1 MDNLQHG
8 DLLKELKRITKLLTM
23 IATKDMKQKDQ
34 IRILDSLKF
43 QPKEIAELLG
53 TSANAV
59 RVSLHSIRKK
69 EEPKKEKIKR
79 LPTEDK

>member
-1 MDNLQHG
+1 MNNPQHD
-8 DLLKELKRITKLLTM
+8 DLLKELQRITKLLTM
-23 IATKDMKQKDQ
+23 IATKDKKQKDQ
-34 IRILDSLKF
+34 IRILDTLKF

-69 EEPKKEKIKR
+69 EEPKRERFKSR
-79 LPTEDK
+79 PTEEK

>member
-1 MDNLQHG
+1 MDNPQHD

-23 IATKDMKQKDQ
+23 IATKDLKQKDQ

-59 RVSLHSIRKK
+59 RVALHSIRKQ
-69 EEPKKEKIKR
+69 R
-79 LPTEDK
+79 LTTGDK